1 MFVQLHWIDIF
12 IVLVYMVGCF
22 VIGLYTTKYI
32 DNAGDFFLA
41 GKSLPFWAVGF
52 SIVVSDIGA
61 TDFVGVAGNT
71 YTYGVSAA
79 NFDWIGSMPAM
90 IFAAFIFVPYFW
102 RSGVFTIPEF
112 LGRRYNAAVQL
123 LNASIWIMV
132 MLISLIM
139 MLWTTAD
146 DLVRTMLGFN
156 PYYTVWIM
164 AVVTGIY
171 TFSGGLSAVVMTDAV
186 QLVVM
191 YVSGL
196 SLLALS
202 LWEVG
207 GWSSMRSAI
216 ESMGGPFEHH
226 FEILLPNTHSAFPW
240 SGIVFGLGV
249 VLAIAYMS
257 GNQSIVHR
265 TLGART
271 EWDAKAGMLLG
282 GFLKSFIPVMVALPG
297 LCALV
302 YLPHA
307 IQNNPD
313 AVPAEMYQ
321 MVDTAAGQV
330 PVLNER
336 DRVVPT
342 MMRLMLPPGLQ
353 GLMLAGLLAALM
365 SSISGTLS
373 SASTIFVTDIYNRG
387 RQLLGFKALNEKTAL
402 YWGRGFTAFLIIA
415 SSLLAPQFDRV
426 DGLYNFIQ
434 TVLSLFQ
441 GPTLA
446 ILLLGILWPRANRW
460 GALAGLILGVLF
472 CFAMWCVPDLFP
484 AEDPFLYIAMYS
496 FIFALVVTVAV
507 SLLTPPEPEEK
518 IRGLVWS
525 SVVHDPEA
533 QEALKA
539 RIEA

>member
-1 MFVQLHWIDIF
+1 MFVQLHWIDMLI
-12 IVLVYMVGCF
+12 ILVYMIGCF
-22 VIGLYTTKYI
+22 VIGLYTTKYV

-61 TDFVGVAGNT
+61 TDFVGVAGNA
-71 YTYGVSAA
+71 YEYGVSAA
-79 NFDWIGSMPAM
+79 NFDWLGSMPAM
-90 IFAAFIFVPYFW
+90 VFAAFVFVPYFW

-112 LGRRYNAAVQL
+112 LGRRYNAGVQL
-123 LNASIWIMV
+123 LNASIWITV

-164 AVVTGIY
+164 AVVTGVY

-207 GWSSMRSAI
+207 GWSSMRATI
-216 ESMGGPFEHH
+216 ESMGGPYAHH
-226 FEILLPNTHSAFPW
+226 FTILLPNTHSAFPW

-257 GNQSIVHR
+257 GNQAIVHR

-302 YLPHA
+302 YLPQT
-307 IQNNPD
+307 IQNDPH
-313 AVPAEMYQ
+313 AVPPEMYQ
-321 MVDTAAGQV
+321 MVDTDTGPV
-330 PVLNER
+330 PVLHER

-387 RQLLGFKALNEKTAL
+387 RQLLGFKALNEKSAL

-460 GALAGLILGVLF
+460 GALAGLLLGVLV
-472 CFAMWCVPDLFP
+472 CFAMWCVPNLFP

-496 FIFALVVTVAV
+496 FVFAMVVTVVV

-525 SVVHDPEA
+525 SVVQDPAA

-539 RIEA
+539 RVEA